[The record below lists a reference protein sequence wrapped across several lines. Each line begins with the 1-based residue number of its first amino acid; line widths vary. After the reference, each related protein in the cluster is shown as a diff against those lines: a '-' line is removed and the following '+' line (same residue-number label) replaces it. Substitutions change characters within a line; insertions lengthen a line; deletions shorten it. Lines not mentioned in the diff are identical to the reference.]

1 MTVLFPA
8 LCVSDSQA
16 VLLALYEVPFR
27 LGWVGAGA
35 AGGFT
40 RKRTDWAGGCTR
52 RGYLGRQHV
61 RRNSREWLE
70 MGRVGLRLEGPGL
83 KGLACW
89 HLRFPQVQVVSHP
102 RQPGFF
108 VGGDCSLESF
118 NVAP

>member
-1 MTVLFPA
+1 
-8 LCVSDSQA
+8 
-16 VLLALYEVPFR
+16 
-27 LGWVGAGA
+27 
-35 AGGFT
+35 
-40 RKRTDWAGGCTR
+40 
-52 RGYLGRQHV
+52 
-61 RRNSREWLE
+61 